1 MTSKKLTPIKSLLQ
15 YLGLFALI
23 FIVSWGFVNAPAIL
37 SKIDYWLDREFGK
50 GVEETIQITE
60 MGEIKNKSQ
69 RSALKNNHLY
79 VPKIDVNA
87 EVSWNVEQSQ
97 EQEKLRES
105 VIHLKGTALPGKP
118 GNIFITGHS
127 SYYWW
132 IGKYTRV
139 FVLLDKLEKGDKI
152 VIAYQN
158 KIYTYRVYDKFTV
171 KSHQTF
177 VLDQGRGKDLSL
189 MTCVPIGT
197 NWNRLIVKAKQ
208 INVSD
213 R

>member
-15 YLGLFALI
+15 TLGLFALI
-23 FIVSWGFVNAPAIL
+23 FIVVWGFVNAPAIL
-37 SKIDYWLDREFGK
+37 TKIDYWLDHQFGK
-50 GVEETIQITE
+50 GAEESINITE

-69 RSALKNNHLY
+69 RSNLKNDHLY
-79 VPKIDVNA
+79 IPKINVDA
-87 EVSWNVEQSQ
+87 RVSWNVPQSE

-105 VIHLKGTALPGKP
+105 VIQLKGTALPGKP

-132 IGKYTRV
+132 IGQYTRI
-139 FVLLDKLEKGDKI
+139 FTLLNKMEKGDKI
-152 VIAYQN
+152 VIVYKN

-171 KSHQTF
+171 KSHQTY
-177 VLDQGRGKDLSL
+177 VLDQGKSKELSL

-197 NWNRLIVKAKQ
+197 NWNRLVVKAKQ
-208 INVSD
+208 INVSNK
-213 R
+213 